1 MPSSRRESWHDFI
14 LGHHKT
20 PRRKSTHDIH
30 DDILKKL
37 NLSPFLGGSGMNIHD
52 QDYYKTTHREFKH
65 LDHLDI
71 HQFQKDRAVFMSHGA
86 LHLNHIG
93 RNAYVIFGNMYPN
106 LPQTF

>member
-1 MPSSRRESWHDFI
+1 MPSSRRESWHDII

-30 DDILKKL
+30 DDILRKL
-37 NLSPFLGGSGMNIHD
+37 NLSPILGGSGMNIHD
-52 QDYYKTTHREFKH
+52 HDYYKTTHREYKH

-86 LHLNHIG
+86 IHLNHLG
-93 RNAYVIFGNMYPN
+93 RNP
-106 LPQTF
+106 